1 MKIKRK
7 QRRESRVAEYIAYA
21 AFIVAA
27 LACVLPIILMAVAS
41 FTDNDILN
49 TQGYSFFPEKWS
61 LAAYEFLFTQSTAI
75 IRSMGISL
83 LVTVVGT
90 VLGIFCTM
98 MLAYALSRDDLP
110 ARRAL
115 MFFVVFTLLF
125 NGGMVPTYFMY
136 VNYFHV
142 KNTLLGL
149 LIPNLLVN
157 GFNVMLMR
165 TYFRNN
171 VPKELIESA
180 HIDGAGELRTFFSIV
195 LPIATPILATVGL
208 LIGIGYWNDW
218 YNGMLYVT
226 DPELFSMQNYLN
238 KIMMDIQFLSQNG
251 NITSDAGSIMANIP
265 SGTVRM
271 AMAFIATIPVIII
284 FTFVRKYFAKGLTV
298 GSVKG

>member
-1 MKIKRK
+1 MKKR
-7 QRRESRVAEYIAYA
+7 QYSGSRKIEVIAYVS
-21 AFIVAA
+21 FTLAA
-27 LACVLPIILMAVAS
+27 LACVLPILLMAAAS

-49 TQGYSFFPEKWS
+49 TRGYSYFPEKWS

-75 IRSMGISL
+75 IRSIGVSA
-83 LVTVVGT
+83 LVTAAGT
-90 VLGIFCTM
+90 AAGLFFTM
-98 MLAYALSRDDLP
+98 MLAYALARDELP
-110 ARRAL
+110 FRRVL

-136 VNYFHV
+136 VNYLHI
-142 KNTLLGL
+142 KNTLFGQ

-165 TYFRNN
+165 NYFRNN

-180 HIDGAGELRTFFSIV
+180 HIDGAGELHTFFSIV
-195 LPIATPILATVGL
+195 LPISTPILATVGL
-208 LIGIGYWNDW
+208 LIGISYWNDW

-226 DPELFSMQNYLN
+226 EPKLFSMQNFLN

-251 NITSDAGSIMANIP
+251 NVTSDVNSIMANIP

-271 AMAFIATIPVIII
+271 AMAFIATLPVMIT
-284 FTFVRKYFAKGLTV
+284 FGFVRKYFAKGLTV